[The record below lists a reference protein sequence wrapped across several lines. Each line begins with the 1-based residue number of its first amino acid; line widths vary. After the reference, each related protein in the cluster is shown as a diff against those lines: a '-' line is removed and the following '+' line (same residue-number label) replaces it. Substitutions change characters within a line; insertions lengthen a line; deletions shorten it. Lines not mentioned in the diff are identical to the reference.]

1 MPQVQTLVGGCPC
14 WYNKNDGLGTGG
26 PADRKE
32 VRKVVDL
39 KAKPFYLTEED
50 IAWVRS
56 TIAGMTDEE
65 KVGQLFFFLGG
76 SRDEEYLRGMVQ
88 RYHVGGARYNPG
100 TAQQIYEQNRILQE
114 SAKIPLLIAA
124 NTESGGDGACSDG
137 TCVGM
142 PVKIGATGD
151 ERYAYEMGRIGN
163 LEAAAVGCN
172 ISFAPLVDIHQNW
185 QNPVVSNRCFS
196 SQADTVLK
204 MGLAYFRG
212 AHQAAP
218 FACAAKHF
226 PGDGLDFRDQHIANS
241 VNTASC
247 EEWDATY
254 GKVYQGLIDE
264 GLEAIM
270 AGHIMQPAYTRYFNP
285 GIADGDI
292 LPGTLSK
299 ELLTDLLR
307 GKLGFNGMIVTD
319 ATHMVGMTSR
329 MKRSDMVP
337 AAIAAGCDMFLFFN
351 DPREDID
358 SMLAGYRSGVIT
370 EQRLQDAL
378 ERILGL
384 KARLGLHKKAP
395 EERMPP
401 REQLGIVGC
410 AQHKAMA
417 HEVAE
422 KAVTLVK
429 SKQEGVLPLTPKKYP
444 HISIVPVKGLEAP
457 GLPTLYRLLLPEQ
470 KGPEIYVKELL
481 EARGFEVDILES
493 EAIKLLRKA
502 QRGEKPDVNAYFMGK
517 ISVESFTSG
526 RDLVIT
532 LADVSGGMQ
541 TVERVAWSITK
552 GGGEIPWYV
561 HELPV
566 VVVSLGY
573 PFMLADVPQA
583 RTYINAYDA
592 KPQTLAALV
601 EKLCGETAFEGK
613 DPVDSFCGLWDT
625 RL

>member
-1 MPQVQTLVGGCPC
+1 M
-14 WYNKNDGLGTGG
+14 
-26 PADRKE
+26 
-32 VRKVVDL
+32 VDL
-39 KAKPFYLTEED
+39 HAKPFTLSEED
-50 IAWVRS
+50 ISWVRS
-56 TIAGMTDEE
+56 TIAAMTEEE

-76 SRDEEYLRGMVQ
+76 SREEAYLKDMVE

-100 TAQQIYEQNRILQE
+100 TAEQIYEQNRILQRY
-114 SAKIPLLIAA
+114 AKIPLLIAA
-124 NTESGGDGACSDG
+124 NTEGGGDGACNDG
-137 TCVGM
+137 TFVGL
-142 PVKIGATGD
+142 PVKIGATGE
-151 ERYAYEMGRIGN
+151 ERYAYEMGRIAN
-163 LEAAAVGCN
+163 QEAAAVGCN
-172 ISFAPLVDIHQNW
+172 LSFAPLVDIHQNW

-196 SQADTVLK
+196 NRADTVLK

-254 GKVYQGLIDE
+254 GKVYSGLIDA
-264 GLEAIM
+264 GLEAVM
-270 AGHIMQPAYTRYFNP
+270 AGHIMQPAYTRRLNP
-285 GIADGDI
+285 GIADEDI
-292 LPGTLSK
+292 MPATLSK
-299 ELLTDLLR
+299 ELLTGLLR
-307 GKLGFNGMIVTD
+307 GKLGFNGLIVTD

-329 MKRSDMVP
+329 MKRSEMVP

-351 DPREDID
+351 DPGEDIA
-358 SMLAGYRSGVIT
+358 SMLAGCRSGVIT
-370 EQRLQDAL
+370 PQRLQDAL

-384 KARLGLHKKAP
+384 KAKLGLHKKAP
-395 EERMPP
+395 AERMPP
-401 REQLGIVGC
+401 RERLSIVGC
-410 AQHKAMA
+410 AA
-417 HEVAE
+417 HQAVAREVAD

-429 SKQEGVLPLTPKKYP
+429 SRQQGVLPLTPQKYP
-444 HISIVPVKGLEAP
+444 RISIVPVKGLEAP
-457 GLPTLYRLLLPEQ
+457 GLPALYKLLLPEQ
-470 KGPEIYVKELL
+470 KGPEFALKELL
-481 EARGFEVDILES
+481 EARGFTVDILES
-493 EAIKLLRKA
+493 EAIKLLRQA
-502 QRGEKPDVNAYFMGK
+502 QQGQKPNVNAYFMGK
-517 ISVESFTSG
+517 ISVESFTAG

-532 LADVSGGMQ
+532 LADVTGGMQ

-592 KPQTLAALV
+592 KPQTLAALA
-601 EKLCGETAFEGK
+601 EKLCGESAFTGS